1 MKGNN
6 VMRNLAFAFE
16 FDIEH
21 FDFHD
26 EHIIDS
32 LSLNRIVHVAN

>member
-1 MKGNN
+1 MNTY
-6 VMRNLAFAFE
+6 VRSFE

-26 EHIIDS
+26 DAAIMDFSSFNFITKT
-32 LSLNRIVHVAN
+32 